1 MMGLIKQRWFS
12 LAISLTIGCGI
23 LLTCVSGVSAQEK
36 SDEINYE
43 AGFYYTVKKGD
54 TLWDLSQRFNDTP
67 WQWPDL
73 WEENKQ
79 VPNPHWIYPG
89 ERIRLFRKKDQHQYD
104 RPQKEIPPT
113 DANIT
118 ASAPVVEA
126 PEVFYHYSNIDR
138 IGFIRKPAMAPL
150 GLIYKARD
158 NKTLISKGDLVYIRY
173 SEPENSSEMSPGM
186 RLTVYRTMPPTD
198 DRKSEKKIGTQ
209 HYILGIAEVVK
220 TEKEYALTQIIE
232 SFRAIH
238 MEDKVMAYLPRD
250 PQIQVVDS
258 SPGIEG
264 KIIISEEHTQLL
276 GELFIAFIDKGSND
290 NIVPGQI
297 YNVYFQESVKIDSG
311 TKLMQLDKV
320 DTGSILVLQTE
331 ETTST
336 VVVTDSRRQMVPGQ
350 SFHTP

>member
-1 MMGLIKQRWFS
+1 
-12 LAISLTIGCGI
+12 
-23 LLTCVSGVSAQEK
+23 
-36 SDEINYE
+36 
-43 AGFYYTVKKGD
+43 
-54 TLWDLSQRFNDTP
+54 
-67 WQWPDL
+67 
-73 WEENKQ
+73 
-79 VPNPHWIYPG
+79 
-89 ERIRLFRKKDQHQYD
+89 
-104 RPQKEIPPT
+104 
-113 DANIT
+113 
-118 ASAPVVEA
+118 
-126 PEVFYHYSNIDR
+126 
-138 IGFIRKPAMAPL
+138 
-150 GLIYKARD
+150 
-158 NKTLISKGDLVYIRY
+158 
-173 SEPENSSEMSPGM
+173 M

-209 HYILGIAEVVK
+209 HYMLGIAEVIK
-220 TEKEYALTQIIE
+220 TEKEYALTQILE

-238 MEDKVMAYLPRD
+238 IEDKVMAYLPRA
-250 PQIQVVDS
+250 PHIQVVDS

-311 TKLMQLDKV
+311 TKQLQLDKV